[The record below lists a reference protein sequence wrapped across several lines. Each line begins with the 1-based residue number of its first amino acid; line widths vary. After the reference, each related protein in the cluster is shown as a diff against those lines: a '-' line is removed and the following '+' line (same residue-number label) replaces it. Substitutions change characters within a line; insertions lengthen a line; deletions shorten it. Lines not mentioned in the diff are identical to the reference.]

1 MNVKIA
7 LRDARKSL
15 ADYGI
20 YFVTLTLAIAIF
32 YAFSGAYPQALYLI
46 GATIAEK
53 NMTSLLTLQYSLR
66 IASVLVG
73 LMFGFLILSATNF
86 FYKRKQRQ
94 FGLFLILG
102 FPKGKIAIIMTI
114 EILFPALISLFTGL
128 LLGVGI
134 SQLLGLFT
142 TSLFSA
148 SKTNFAFYF
157 SWDGVLLSAVFFLSA
172 IALSLLLSLFRLNN
186 ASLLKVYLG
195 GRKNETEALQKR
207 KKTMMAMLIV
217 SLLLL
222 LLSYGLMIAA
232 FITTSFI
239 VFITGSISAFLFF
252 SAFSTFLFSR
262 AKSDSKHYYN
272 HLNFFVL
279 KQANSHINSNA
290 FSLAFVAL
298 TLILTAFLMAMGFG
312 INFGYKGQE
321 TVWFGF
327 SYVALYMGLSF
338 VISACAILSI
348 RSLSEAT
355 DEKEHYRFLLTIGAE
370 KRQVKKALLK
380 EQALYF
386 VYPLLFALLAI
397 AIGLIGAYKDAWKY
411 LSCDISLGIVISLA
425 TILTLYAVYFLITYG
440 LSKQMVFE
448 NERK

>member
-1 MNVKIA
+1 MA
-7 LRDARKSL
+7 
-15 ADYGI
+15 
-20 YFVTLTLAIAIF
+20 
-32 YAFSGAYPQALYLI
+32 
-46 GATIAEK
+46 
-53 NMTSLLTLQYSLR
+53 
-66 IASVLVG
+66 
-73 LMFGFLILSATNF
+73 
-86 FYKRKQRQ
+86 
-94 FGLFLILG
+94 
-102 FPKGKIAIIMTI
+102 I
-114 EILFPALISLFTGL
+114 EILFPALISLVAGL
-128 LLGVGI
+128 LLGIGV

-142 TSLFSA
+142 TSLFAA
-148 SKTNFAFYF
+148 SQTSFAFYF
-157 SWDGVLLSAVFFLSA
+157 SWDGVSSSAVFFLSV

-217 SLLLL
+217 SLILL

-262 AKSDSKHYYN
+262 AKGDSKHYYN

-312 INFGYKGQE
+312 VNFGYQGKE

-327 SYVALYMGLSF
+327 SYTALYMGLSF
-338 VISACAILSI
+338 VLSACAILSI
-348 RSLSEAT
+348 RSLSEAM

-386 VYPLLFALLAI
+386 VYPLLFALLVVAL
-397 AIGLIGAYKDAWKY
+397 GLIGAYKDAWKY

-425 TILTLYAVYFLITYG
+425 IILTLYAVYFLITYG
-440 LSKQMVFE
+440 LSRQMIFGKE
-448 NERK
+448 KK